1 MAGEKEVTQDDGTI
15 IAGDPPD
22 EGFGDAFAEASEEKP
37 TGEEKAEVKDEEKKS
52 DEIKDEKKSEIK
64 SEEEIKKPEEKAET
78 PESLEQK
85 YKTLQGM
92 YNQLKE
98 KEEKPP
104 EKKEEKKEEAPPDY
118 SLLFQDL
125 PADLSDDIRAE
136 LAEYEEEYDHISK
149 YEGIKRE
156 QLAKRL
162 IGLMNV
168 SFQKFHEQIAPY
180 LKATAE
186 TAQST
191 HYSAIKQAHTD
202 FEEIRDSGKL
212 NEWIDA
218 KPKYMRDAM
227 KTVYKAGDTQ
237 DVIDLF
243 KQFKEETGY
252 KPDKSQ
258 GKKKA
263 EEKNLDKENSLE
275 LVRTREAG
283 IPPAPSKKQQA
294 KEDDFSAAFAEA
306 SQK

>member
-1 MAGEKEVTQDDGTI
+1 MAGEKEVNQDDATI
-15 IAGDPPD
+15 ITGDPPD
-22 EGFGDAFAEASEEKP
+22 EGFGDAFAEASVEEP
-37 TGEEKAEVKDEEKKS
+37 TDVKAEVKDKEEIKEEKK
-52 DEIKDEKKSEIK
+52 EEEAPPEKSE
-64 SEEEIKKPEEKAET
+64 KPEEKVET

-104 EKKEEKKEEAPPDY
+104 EKKEKEEAPPDY

-125 PADLSDDIRAE
+125 PADLPDDIRAE
-136 LAEYEEEYDHISK
+136 LEEYEEEYDHIAK

-168 SFQKFHEQIAPY
+168 SFQKFHDQIAPY
-180 LKATAE
+180 LKVTAE

-212 NEWIDA
+212 SEWIEG

-227 KTVYKAGDTQ
+227 TNVYKAGDTQ
-237 DVIDLF
+237 DVVDLF
-243 KQFKEETGY
+243 NQFKTETNY
-252 KPDKSQ
+252 KQDKTQS
-258 GKKKA
+258 KKKA
-263 EEKNLDKENSLE
+263 DFDKENNLE
-275 LVRTREAG
+275 LVKTREAG

-294 KEDDFSAAFAEA
+294 KDDDFSAAFAEA
-306 SQK
+306 SRK